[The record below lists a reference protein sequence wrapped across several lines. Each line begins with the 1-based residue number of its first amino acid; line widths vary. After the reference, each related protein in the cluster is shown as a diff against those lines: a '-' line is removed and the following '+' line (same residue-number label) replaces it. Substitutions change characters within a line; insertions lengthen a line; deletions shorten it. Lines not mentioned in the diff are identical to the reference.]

1 MSVAGIASF
10 LFSKYDTFH
19 MIILCVIIVFA
30 YTLYFV
36 FNERRSSFHG
46 NNAFACF
53 CMYVNFLTEKSN
65 KQVLK
70 YDFSKEFFFNF

>member
-1 MSVAGIASF
+1 MRVF
-10 LFSKYDTFH
+10 FFSKLDTFH
-19 MIILCVIIVFA
+19 MIILCAVIVFA
-30 YTLYFV
+30 YTLSIM
-36 FNERRSSFHG
+36 FNERRSSFDG

>member
-1 MSVAGIASF
+1 
-10 LFSKYDTFH
+10 
-19 MIILCVIIVFA
+19 MIILCAVIVFA
-30 YTLYFV
+30 YTLSIM
-36 FNERRSSFHG
+36 FNERRSSFDG

-53 CMYVNFLTEKSN
+53 CMYN

>member
-1 MSVAGIASF
+1 MRVF
-10 LFSKYDTFH
+10 FSKLDTFH
-19 MIILCVIIVFA
+19 MIILCAVIVFA
-30 YTLYFV
+30 YTLSIM
-36 FNERRSSFHG
+36 FNERRSSFDG